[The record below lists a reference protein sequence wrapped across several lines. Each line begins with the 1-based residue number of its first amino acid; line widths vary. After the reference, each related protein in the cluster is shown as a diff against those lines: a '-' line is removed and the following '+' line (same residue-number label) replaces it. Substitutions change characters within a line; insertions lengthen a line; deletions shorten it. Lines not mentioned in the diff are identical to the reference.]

1 MGSETVTTRD
11 NALTPR
17 SFVTSDSIDVS
28 VAVSGLTTILE
39 VQVQSLSRMF
49 IEVLPVTNNLDAFQ
63 VQVRANQS
71 GNYITLLSAAGD
83 FTAPTGILAGA
94 SGDLTTLAAAATG
107 WLLLDVFGFEA
118 IRLQASATGGVSTVT
133 VHAGAA

>member
-1 MGSETVTTRD
+1 MAQITSRD

-17 SFVTSDSIDVS
+17 SFLTADNASVA

-39 VQVQSLSRMF
+39 VQVQSLSRLF
-49 IEVLPVTNNLDAFQ
+49 VEILPVTNNLDAFQ

-71 GNYITLLSAAGD
+71 GNYITVLSAAGD
-83 FTAPTGILAGA
+83 FTAPAGILAGC
-94 SGDLTTLAAAATG
+94 SGDLTALAAAATG
-107 WLLLDVFGFEA
+107 WLLLDVFGFESVR
-118 IRLQASATGGVSTVT
+118 IQASAATGISTVT